1 MAFVVSGTVIRNFTE
16 SPWELLVP
24 HLSDGQFLSFHSAGI
39 ISHEPEEGHGR
50 STLTPAPQL
59 SIRGGTMQCYV
70 VEEGQ

>member
-1 MAFVVSGTVIRNFTE
+1 MAFIVSGMVIHNFTE

-24 HLSDGQFLSFHSAGI
+24 HLSVSQFLSFQSAGI

-50 STLTPAPQL
+50 CTLTPALQL
-59 SIRGGTMQCYV
+59 SIRGGTMRCYV

>member
-1 MAFVVSGTVIRNFTE
+1 MAFVVSGTMIRNFTE

-24 HLSDGQFLSFHSAGI
+24 HLSDSQFLSFHSAGI
-39 ISHEPEEGHGR
+39 ISHEPEEGRGR
-50 STLTPAPQL
+50 CTLTPALQL